1 MESTANK
8 QNNAPDQHMKEE
20 DQGINYLY
28 HVSI

>member
-1 MESTANK
+1 MR
-8 QNNAPDQHMKEE
+8 EE